1 VLARMAVPVVRADAD
16 NREPRPH
23 RGDKLLGI
31 EPRAMYPSIT
41 TFPLREWVAARH
53 RTDQVTAFGG
63 YGEFTPLLFDTASPQ
78 HLPVRARRSVVRRRT
93 LRQGQR
99 PVAQRD
105 SNSRCRLERAAQSTS
120 PLALAPGQTAPLAGV
135 SAAFGRT
142 FGTAALDEYQQ
153 SRTVLV
159 TPIRRLGALAV
170 QPDQKV
176 LFGQLRG
183 RQSDQQLSPGPSP
196 LIRDPASAAEEGSTV

>member
-1 VLARMAVPVVRADAD
+1 MAVPVVRADAD
-16 NREPRPH
+16 NRDPRPH

-105 SNSRCRLERAAQSTS
+105 SNSRCRLERAARSTH
-120 PLALAPGQTAPLAGV
+120 PPALGPAQTAP
-135 SAAFGRT
+135 
-142 FGTAALDEYQQ
+142 
-153 SRTVLV
+153 
-159 TPIRRLGALAV
+159 
-170 QPDQKV
+170 
-176 LFGQLRG
+176 
-183 RQSDQQLSPGPSP
+183 
-196 LIRDPASAAEEGSTV
+196 AAEEVGVVGHTFGIAVP